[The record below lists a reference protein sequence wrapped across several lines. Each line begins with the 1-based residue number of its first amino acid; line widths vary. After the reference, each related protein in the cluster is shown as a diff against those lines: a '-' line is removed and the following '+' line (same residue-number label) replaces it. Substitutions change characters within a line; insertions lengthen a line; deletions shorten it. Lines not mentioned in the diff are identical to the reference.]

1 MRRRNHQAKA
11 AETVK
16 KTNPQIGFTFPD
28 PSSSRAHSDL
38 KRKRRVSF
46 VDVDHR
52 NLLDDSPEAQTGRSL
67 DAKTS
72 EFAFFKKLKSDFG
85 RCSETSDSK
94 PSNRVNQNPDTFES
108 RSHNEFAGTDREV
121 EDKRD
126 SCSFSTPIHTGRR
139 GSCGL
144 TRKDKEK
151 DAGKSS
157 SGFSRDKDTVR
168 GGNNLRFGES
178 SDEKGD
184 LFSVKR
190 KRLNQWVKDTWFP
203 QIPELTSNGQDLV
216 SVLLSR
222 LFPGA
227 EETHPSRF
235 PKEKTDRVKRRTFL
249 DSPGSKF
256 LKRSHGSYTEV
267 DHSLKLERDRSIS
280 WLENSIAP
288 SLQFPTD
295 HFHSSFI
302 PRDPEEISLSVAYP
316 KESVYRHPLLKQKAS
331 SLSFPSE
338 ETLDCCPMSSLH
350 FRNYKPLSL
359 GYHREESGYRSEDLS
374 HDCREPS
381 SALLLEWNNE
391 TASTRKTDDLPL
403 SYHTELIAYPN
414 ASTSLSLTDN
424 PWSSGYSSSH
434 DLVARELYPLPLLSR
449 YTISS
454 SFIPAT
460 NKTSH
465 FEHEFERHAID
476 DEDVVAANNSLQ
488 TFHHSN
494 SSDCLSRDYTY
505 SPVDHCP
512 FQVPGCE
519 IVPFPVSSISDSIL
533 LEASSPSQSDLFS
546 THDWIRF

>member
-11 AETVK
+11 AETIK
-16 KTNPQIGFTFPD
+16 KTNPPIGFTFPD
-28 PSSSRAHSDL
+28 PWSSRAHTDL

-46 VDVDHR
+46 VDVDNR

-85 RCSETSDSK
+85 RCPESSDSK
-94 PSNRVNQNPDTFES
+94 PSNKVNQNPETLES
-108 RSHNEFAGTDREV
+108 RSYNEFAGTEREAK
-121 EDKRD
+121 DKRD
-126 SCSFSTPIHTGRR
+126 SYSFSTPIHTGRR
-139 GSCGL
+139 GSSGL
-144 TRKDKEK
+144 TRNKEK
-151 DAGKSS
+151 DPGNSS
-157 SGFSRDKDTVR
+157 SGFSRDKDTLR
-168 GGNNLRFGES
+168 GVNNLRFGGS

-190 KRLNQWVKDTWFP
+190 KRLNQWVRDTWFP
-203 QIPELTSNGQDLV
+203 QIPELTSNGHDLV
-216 SVLLSR
+216 SVLLTR
-222 LFPGA
+222 LFPGT

-235 PKEKTDRVKRRTFL
+235 SKERTDRVKRRTFL

-256 LKRSHGSYTEV
+256 LKRSHGSYTGV
-267 DHSLKLERDRSIS
+267 DHILEMERDRSIS

-288 SLQFPTD
+288 SLQVPTD

-302 PRDPEEISLSVAYP
+302 PRDPEEISLSIAYP

-338 ETLDCCPMSSLH
+338 ETLDCSPMPSLH
-350 FRNYKPLSL
+350 FRNYQPLSL

-403 SYHTELIAYPN
+403 SYHANLIAYPKE
-414 ASTSLSLTDN
+414 STSLSLTGN
-424 PWSSGYSSSH
+424 SWSSGYSSSL

-449 YTISS
+449 YTIGS
-454 SFIPAT
+454 SFLPET
-460 NKTSH
+460 NQTSH
-465 FEHEFERHAID
+465 FEHEFERHIID
-476 DEDVVAANNSLQ
+476 DEDVVAASNNLQ

-494 SSDCLSRDYTY
+494 ISDCLSRDYTY

-512 FQVPGCE
+512 FEVPGCE
-519 IVPFPVSSISDSIL
+519 IVPFPVSSISNSIL
-533 LEASSPSQSDLFS
+533 LEASSPSPSDRFS